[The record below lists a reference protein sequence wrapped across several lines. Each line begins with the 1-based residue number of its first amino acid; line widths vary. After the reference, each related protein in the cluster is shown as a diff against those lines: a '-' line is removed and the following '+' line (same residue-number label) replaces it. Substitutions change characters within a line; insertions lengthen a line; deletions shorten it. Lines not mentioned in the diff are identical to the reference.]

1 MENAHSPATVRMVL
15 KPMKFWLF
23 WLCAAT
29 LCAADY
35 DLVIRNARV
44 IDGTGNPWFRADVG
58 VKNGKIATIGHL
70 ANVSA
75 TRVIDAPGRVLAPGF
90 IDVHTHLEGN
100 VEKLPEA
107 DNFITDGVTTAV
119 TGNCGGSEI
128 DLAAFFTRLEKL
140 KIGLNLASLYGHNT
154 VRREVMGT
162 ANRQATADEIA
173 RMSELVEKN
182 MR

>member
-1 MENAHSPATVRMVL
+1 
-15 KPMKFWLF
+15 MKFWLF

-44 IDGTGNPWFRADVG
+44 IDGTGNPWFRADVA
-58 VKNGKIATIGHL
+58 VKDGKIASMGHL

-75 TRVIDAPGRVLAPGF
+75 TRVIDAQGHVLTPGF

-100 VEKLPEA
+100 IEKIPEA

-128 DLAAFFTRLEKL
+128 DLAAFFARLEKL
-140 KIGLNLASLYGHNT
+140 KIGLNLARSEE
-154 VRREVMGT
+154 RRVGKEC
-162 ANRQATADEIA
+162 RS
-173 RMSELVEKN
+173 RWSPYH
-182 MR
+182 